1 MNWKRKSSGAGR
13 ACGSSPQKPSG
24 EDPARRRVL
33 RIFWDWQ
40 ENSEEEWLSVMET
53 CGWRFVERSGAFYTF
68 ISVEPNNAI
77 YRIDYRALSE
87 SEADEYFGLFE
98 DAGWEH
104 VESYSSNHYF
114 RCLPEACEFPEVY
127 SDRDSLQDKYRRRVK
142 TMLALIVSYLPI
154 WITIMSRPVPPGKGP
169 FLTGLYTAGKWGYG
183 LLIAMA
189 GYWML
194 RMYMLIRSV

>member
-1 MNWKRKSSGAGR
+1 
-13 ACGSSPQKPSG
+13 
-24 EDPARRRVL
+24 
-33 RIFWDWQ
+33 
-40 ENSEEEWLSVMET
+40 MET
-53 CGWRFVERSGAFYTF
+53 CGWRFTERSGAYYTF
-68 ISVEPNNAI
+68 ISIEPNDAI
-77 YRIDYRALSE
+77 YRTDYRAIDK

-104 VESYSSNHYF
+104 VASYSNTHYF
-114 RCLPEACEFPEVY
+114 RCSPEACEFPEIH

-142 TMLALIVSYLPI
+142 AMLAVVVLYLPI
-154 WITIMSRPVPPGKGP
+154 WITIISRPVPSGKGP

>member
-1 MNWKRKSSGAGR
+1 MNWRWKSSGPGE
-13 ACGSSPQKPSG
+13 ACGGPQESTGAEPVSK
-24 EDPARRRVL
+24 RVL

-40 ENSEEEWLSVMET
+40 DASEEEWLSVMER
-53 CGWRFVERSGAFYTF
+53 CGWRFTERGGAFYTF

-77 YRIDYRALSE
+77 YRIDYRALSD

-142 TMLALIVSYLPI
+142 TMLALVVSYLPI